1 MNAIHPGG
9 HPWQLGASESAALLR
24 AGRLASVELV
34 ESVLERMRSCN
45 QAVNAIVAQV
55 DAASLLAQAS
65 AADRRH
71 AAGNPAGAL
80 DGIPLTVKDNLWV
93 QGLPAT
99 WGVEALATFV
109 PDHDEPVVARVREA
123 GAIVLGK
130 TNVPPMALAA
140 TTGNGVYGPTCNPL
154 APAMTPG
161 GSSGGAGAAL
171 ALGMGALALA
181 TDAGGSIRRPAA
193 YTGTVGF
200 KPSTGAVLSSS
211 GFPRTSLDF
220 QVVGPMAR
228 SVEDC
233 ALLATMIAVDAS
245 RFPGQGQAARPEVW
259 LRERARARRA
269 RIVAIVPPDQGQE
282 PVVTAA
288 LNECVERLARAGHRV
303 AWQPM
308 PYSVAQVD
316 AFWLEI
322 IPHGV
327 RAAVDELGLDE
338 SALPAALRDL
348 ARRSSEPSAVDVYRT
363 IARLLDWR
371 QRTRALWAEA
381 DVVLSPASPC
391 LAWPLDAPYPASIDG
406 CQASPRAGAL
416 YATFANAAGAPSIS
430 VPVPW
435 HPGIGMQLTGAPG
448 DDAQLLAWAWE
459 CEQAMLA

>member
-381 DVVLSPASPC
+381 DVVLSPASPV
-391 LAWPLDAPYPASIDG
+391 WPGRSMPPIRPASMVARRRRGRAPCTRRSPMRPGHRRSRCRCRGIP
-406 CQASPRAGAL
+406 ASAC
-416 YATFANAAGAPSIS
+416 N
-430 VPVPW
+430 
-435 HPGIGMQLTGAPG
+435 
-448 DDAQLLAWAWE
+448 
-459 CEQAMLA
+459 

>member
-1 MNAIHPGG
+1 MSAIHPEG
-9 HPWQLGASESAALLR
+9 HPWPPGASESAALLR
-24 AGRLASVELV
+24 AGRLASVDLI
-34 ESVLERMRSCN
+34 ESALERMRSCN
-45 QAVNAIVAQV
+45 AALNAIVAQV
-55 DAASLLAQAS
+55 DAESLLAQAR
-65 AADRRH
+65 AADRRY
-71 AAGNPAGAL
+71 AAGNPGGAL

-93 QGLPAT
+93 RGLPAT
-99 WGVEALATFV
+99 WGVDALATFV
-109 PDHDEPVVARVREA
+109 PDHDEPVVGRVREA
-123 GAIVLGK
+123 GAIILGK

-140 TTGNGVYGPTCNPL
+140 TTGNGVYGPTRNPL
-154 APAMTPG
+154 DPAMTPG
-161 GSSGGAGAAL
+161 GSSGGAAAAL
-171 ALGMGALALA
+171 AAGMGGLALA

-200 KPSTGAVLSSS
+200 KPSAGAVLSSS

-233 ALLATMIAVDAS
+233 ALLATTIAAGAS
-245 RFPGQGQAARPEVW
+245 CFPGQGQAARPQAW
-259 LRERARARRA
+259 LRERAQARRA
-269 RIVAIVPPDQGQE
+269 RIVAVVPPDQGQE

-303 AWQPM
+303 DWQPM

-316 AFWLEI
+316 AFWLEL

-327 RAAVDELGLDE
+327 RAAVEELGLDE

-406 CQASPRAGAL
+406 CQVSPRAGAL

-459 CEQAMLA
+459 CEQAMQA